1 MMSARLFIKAP
12 LLLMLLLLLLMLMG
26 LTVALPGRAS
36 FQELR
41 KLLRQQQQDE
51 QQLKEQQFNEDLNSW
66 LQALE
71 QLGQDLAAF
80 VNQCRPQGTRCGQ
93 RHVQR
98 RLRSLR
104 RSHSNLRAQ
113 LETLEISYVGK
124 ISEEVL
130 LLPAL
135 RAVRE
140 VLHQYEDF
148 MRLINTEAYKLIHA
162 IEKLPAERYTYK

>member
-1 MMSARLFIKAP
+1 MMSARLFIRAP
-12 LLLMLLLLLLMLMG
+12 LLLMLLLMLMG
-26 LTVALPGRAS
+26 LSVALPGRAS

-80 VNQCRPQGTRCGQ
+80 VNQCRPRGSRCGQ
-93 RHVQR
+93 RQVQR

-104 RSHSNLRAQ
+104 RSHSDLRAQ

-124 ISEEVL
+124 ISEEEL
-130 LLPAL
+130 LMPAL
-135 RAVRE
+135 RAVRQ

-162 IEKLPAERYTYK
+162 IEKLPAERYT